1 VINFNISKDVL
12 KYVGAVAVVFGA
24 WLGAYV
30 WGIHLGATQSEER
43 HADELATLTVELD
56 QKNSD
61 LISAQIALTACKAKA
76 AGDCALDCESLIQ
89 ERVSHALNSCAEL
102 CKD

>member
-1 VINFNISKDVL
+1 MISINVPKETL

-30 WGIHLGATQSEER
+30 WGIHLGATQAEGR
-43 HADELATLTVELD
+43 HADELAALTVELD
-56 QKNSD
+56 QKNGD
-61 LISAQIALTACKAKA
+61 LISSQIALAACKAKS
-76 AGDCALDCESLIQ
+76 AGECALDCESLIQ
-89 ERVSHALNSCAEL
+89 ERVSHALSSCAEL